1 LGLGTVVMGAFV
13 DEQVHGVLEL
23 AEEERPLI
31 IMPVG

>member
-1 LGLGTVVMGAFV
+1 MGAFV